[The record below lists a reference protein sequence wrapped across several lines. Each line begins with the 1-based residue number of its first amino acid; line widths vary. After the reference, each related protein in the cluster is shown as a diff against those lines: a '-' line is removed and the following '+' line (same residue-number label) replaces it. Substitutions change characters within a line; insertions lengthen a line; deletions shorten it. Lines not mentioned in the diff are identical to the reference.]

1 MVETFFFIFYMKKAL
16 IMFLFNYF
24 KTLNF
29 LNNLICPFFIKPL
42 NFTRSRVET
51 EHIRPTI
58 HQNEIKFDISSSEVK
73 MVMKRLGISSE
84 GFDDEDKEDNE
95 VFKGMFGE
103 EEPNLEE
110 IWEAYKIFDVN
121 NDGFIDAMEL
131 GRVLCCLGFL
141 KEGLDVEKC
150 KKMISGFDRDK
161 DGLLDFN
168 DFLNILHTCL

>member
-1 MVETFFFIFYMKKAL
+1 
-16 IMFLFNYF
+16 MFLSTCF

-29 LNNLICPFFIKPL
+29 LYNLVFSFFIKPL
-42 NFTRSRVET
+42 NFTSRVET
-51 EHIRPTI
+51 KHIRPII
-58 HQNEIKFDISSSEVK
+58 HQNEMKFDISPSEIN
-73 MVMKRLGISSE
+73 MVMKELGIVSE
-84 GFDDEDKEDNE
+84 GFDDEDKE

-121 NDGFIDAMEL
+121 NDGFIDAKEL

-141 KEGLDVEKC
+141 KEGLDIEKC
-150 KKMISGFDRDK
+150 KKMISGFDRDN

-168 DFLNILHTCL
+168 DFLKIMHTCL